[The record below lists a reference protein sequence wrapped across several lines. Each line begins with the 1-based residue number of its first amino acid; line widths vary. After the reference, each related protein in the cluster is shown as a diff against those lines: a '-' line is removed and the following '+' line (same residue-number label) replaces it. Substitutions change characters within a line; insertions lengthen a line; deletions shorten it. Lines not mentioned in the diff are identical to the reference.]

1 MRARWRQILN
11 EMPRMKPSRILQ
23 HVGDID
29 RWRDPVYTT
38 GLHHTLQSM
47 QQELDD
53 LRAKLRERDERIRER
68 DERIEQ
74 LRVENAQLRAQV
86 VKAGGEVIASIGEPY
101 CFPRALCIH

>member
-1 MRARWRQILN
+1 
-11 EMPRMKPSRILQ
+11 
-23 HVGDID
+23 
-29 RWRDPVYTT
+29 
-38 GLHHTLQSM
+38 M

-53 LRAKLRERDERIRER
+53 LRAKLRENEKRL
-68 DERIEQ
+68 EQ